1 MEATV
6 YYLFICKFKAKY
18 PEIKDYTLCLSNIL
32 KDFTINNIY
41 IYIYIYNIYILDIH
55 RNLSKGKV
63 YMIMLG
69 VITKMFIVLLS
80 KIVSGSNHTKC
91 TSLCN
96 QKYILS

>member
-41 IYIYIYNIYILDIH
+41 IYIYILDIH

-69 VITKMFIVLLS
+69 LITKMFIVLLS

>member
-41 IYIYIYNIYILDIH
+41 TYIYILDIH

-69 VITKMFIVLLS
+69 VITKMFIALLS

>member
-41 IYIYIYNIYILDIH
+41 IYILDIH

>member
-18 PEIKDYTLCLSNIL
+18 PEIKDYTQCLSNIL

-41 IYIYIYNIYILDIH
+41 IYILDIH

>member
-41 IYIYIYNIYILDIH
+41 IYIYILDIH

>member
-41 IYIYIYNIYILDIH
+41 IYIYIYIYF
-55 RNLSKGKV
+55 R
-63 YMIMLG
+63 YP
-69 VITKMFIVLLS
+69 
-80 KIVSGSNHTKC
+80 
-91 TSLCN
+91 
-96 QKYILS
+96 

>member
-41 IYIYIYNIYILDIH
+41 TYIYILDIH

-96 QKYILS
+96 QKYILSWIYSY